1 MNVLD
6 EVGGEMIPNRR
17 ITADS
22 FRLLT
27 ARLKKRPAAFA
38 PTELL
43 PEPAI
48 IAPFQVFEETA
59 ISAPVAEISWR

>member
-6 EVGGEMIPNRR
+6 EAGGEMIPDRR

-27 ARLKKRPAAFA
+27 ARLKKRPAPLAQ
-38 PTELL
+38 TEL
-43 PEPAI
+43 PARTRNFSI
-48 IAPFQVFEETA
+48 P
-59 ISAPVAEISWR
+59 